1 MYENKEE
8 LKLGAMI
15 KSLLKE
21 QSLSMRKLSMLTG
34 IDTSTISRIINGKQ
48 PANINH
54 LQKIAQ
60 HLHVPMENL
69 LIAAGYDL
77 GNLEQE
83 SNSTPDIL
91 IDNIKEMLKSS
102 NVFDEKDITEH
113 IEEELDKYEQY
124 VLTEEGIEM
133 IHKNFDEK
141 INNVSGIGPFIEE
154 LKEMY
159 EQFCMEDITSHKRV
173 ILGSGLLYFIISTD
187 VIPDYIFPIGYLD
200 DIIAIK
206 LVSNRL
212 EKIS

>member
-8 LKLGAMI
+8 FKLGAMI

-54 LQKIAQ
+54 LQKIAH
-60 HLHVPMENL
+60 HLHVPMEEL
-69 LIAAGYDL
+69 LIAAGYGL

-173 ILGSGLLYFIISTD
+173 VLGSGLLYFIISTD